1 MKSNE
6 AICIDFLFK
15 RESNNANMRSI
26 GNKLFSYNT
35 CIAQHSEESE
45 GKQIIIINKTKY
57 SQTTTKH
64 LYILRNTINK
74 EKFNIKEVDN
84 QPINT
89 THLNF

>member
-1 MKSNE
+1 MH
-6 AICIDFLFK
+6 
-15 RESNNANMRSI
+15 SI

-35 CIAQHSEESE
+35 CIAQHSENNED
-45 GKQIIIINKTKY
+45 KQTIIINKTKY
-57 SQTTTKH
+57 SQTTSKH
-64 LYILRNTINK
+64 LYILCNVINK